1 MVATRLSQYRRPEP
15 ALIEQRGEPRLKLLI
30 TRASVRRHGKTPIEA
45 ALHDLSSY
53 GCRLMS
59 NVVTTEGERLWLRFD
74 GRMPISATVIWSLD
88 GMVGCR
94 FDEQIDRKLMRSLT
108 LRIA

>member
-1 MVATRLSQYRRPEP
+1 MARVSHYHRPES
-15 ALIEQRGEPRLKLLI
+15 AQVEQRVEPRLKLLI

-59 NVVTTEGERLWLRFD
+59 SVAAKEGERLWLRFD
-74 GRMPISATVIWSLD
+74 GRMPISATVVWNTD

-108 LRIA
+108 LRLA